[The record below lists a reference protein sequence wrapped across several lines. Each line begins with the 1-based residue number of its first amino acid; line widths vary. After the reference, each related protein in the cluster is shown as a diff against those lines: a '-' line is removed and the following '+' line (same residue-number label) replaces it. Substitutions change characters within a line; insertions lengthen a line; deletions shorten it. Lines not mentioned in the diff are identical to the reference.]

1 MKQSF
6 KIVSAFLLCILL
18 LFVSEMFSEEDSVQS
33 QIRSLINSGKYQEA
47 GEVLKPLLENNPTD
61 VTLGLFQTEIWIGV
75 GESLYQKKQYK
86 SAFPYFSK
94 AFEAWPSH
102 PLLRSRYEELRGKKL
117 VDQIKVESQP
127 KVGRLSFESQ
137 TKNTL
142 IVLADPEI
150 LELTNQLKDGLRSR
164 ITELEQ
170 GTVGQN
176 IKAESLNIPQ
186 KWILSLLGISLLTNL
201 FLSVLFFRKR

>member
-1 MKQSF
+1 MKLSYKISLSLLIFFPLSF
-6 KIVSAFLLCILL
+6 FSGIS
-18 LFVSEMFSEEDSVQS
+18 SEEDSVQS

-61 VTLGLFQTEIWIGV
+61 VTLGLFQTEIWIGI

-127 KVGRLSFESQ
+127 KVGKLTFESQ

-142 IVLADPEI
+142 IVLADPEVI
-150 LELTNQLKDGLRSR
+150 ELTNQLKS
-164 ITELEQ
+164 
-170 GTVGQN
+170 
-176 IKAESLNIPQ
+176 
-186 KWILSLLGISLLTNL
+186 
-201 FLSVLFFRKR
+201 